1 MANVLKIKKNSTWDS
16 TSNPSNSDVVYGELA
31 WANGTK
37 RLYIGRQSTSGGAVT
52 ATRIGGEVGLAND
65 NIVKLDEACSSGE
78 VAVYGSTGLTGRT
91 TAEFKSDLSIN
102 NVENT
107 ALSTWAGSTNITT
120 LGTIGT
126 GTWNG
131 TAIAVTKGGTG
142 ATDAGTARTNLGL
155 GTSDNVQ
162 FANAT
167 VSNLIVNGTTTTVN
181 TNDLVVADSLI
192 FLAKDQ
198 SGTPTLDSGF
208 VVERGSSD
216 NVGLIWDESADEFSF
231 VTTDET
237 GGTDGNVTISDQAN
251 VRASTFYGALSGNAS
266 TATNVAYTGL
276 TGTVPTWNQN
286 TTGTAANVTG
296 TVAIANGGTGATSAS
311 AARTSLGITLANL
324 GYTGVSNANNF
335 TMNVSNDGGS
345 SAAFASGDTLNIT
358 GGSGIGVNRTNSSY
372 SIAVDTTSV
381 CTLTATQVLD
391 NKTIDGGT
399 F

>member
-1 MANVLKIKKNSTWDS
+1 MANVLKIKKNSTWNS

-37 RLYIGRQSTSGGAVT
+37 RLYIGRQSTQGGAVT

-131 TAIAVTKGGTG
+131 TAIAVAKGGTG

-162 FANAT
+162 FSNIT
-167 VSNLIVNGTTTTVN
+167 VQNLTVNGTQTTINSTTMTVDDK
-181 TNDLVVADSLI
+181 DLVLGSVASPNDSTANGGGIILKGANDKKLTYSSTGDKWVFNKALDVAGSVDVDGNI
-192 FLAKDQ
+192 VV
-198 SGTPTLDSGF
+198 SGTVDGRDVASDGSKLDGIQPSANNYSHPTHDGDDISVDTGALTGAVVISDLDF
-208 VVERGSSD
+208 
-216 NVGLIWDESADEFSF
+216 N
-231 VTTDET
+231 VTTDT
-237 GGTDGNVTISDQAN
+237 LGHVTDANGTVSTRTLTKGDLGLGNVENT
-251 VRASTFYGALSGNAS
+251 ALS
-266 TATNVAYTGL
+266 TA
-276 TGTVPTWNQN
+276 
-286 TTGTAANVTG
+286 
-296 TVAIANGGTGATSAS
+296 
-311 AARTSLGITLANL
+311 
-324 GYTGVSNANNF
+324 
-335 TMNVSNDGGS
+335 
-345 SAAFASGDTLNIT
+345 
-358 GGSGIGVNRTNSSY
+358 
-372 SIAVDTTSV
+372 
-381 CTLTATQVLD
+381 
-391 NKTIDGGT
+391 TIDGGT

>member
-91 TAEFKSDLSIN
+91 INEFKSDLSIN

-131 TAIAVTKGGTG
+131 TAIAVAKGGTG

-167 VSNLIVNGTTTTVN
+167 VTNLTVNGTTTTVN
-181 TNDLVVADSLI
+181 TNDLVVKDSLI

-208 VVERGSSD
+208 IIERGSSD
-216 NVGLIWDESADEFSF
+216 NVGLIWDESVNEFSF
-231 VTTDET
+231 IATSET
-237 GGTDGNVTISDQAN
+237 GGTDGDVTISSQTN
-251 VRASTFYGALSGNAS
+251 VRASTFYGALSGNVTGNVTGDVDGDCTGNAN
-266 TATNVAYTGL
+266 TATLAG
-276 TGTVPTWNQN
+276 
-286 TTGTAANVTG
+286 NVTG
-296 TVAIANGGTGATSAS
+296 TVALANGGTGATTVSGARSALGLTIGGDVQAFDADLTALATLS
-311 AARTSLGITLANL
+311 KTDGNFIVGNGSTWVAESGSTARTSLGL
-324 GYTGVSNANNF
+324 G
-335 TMNVSNDGGS
+335 NVEN
-345 SAAFASGDTLNIT
+345 
-358 GGSGIGVNRTNSSY
+358 
-372 SIAVDTTSV
+372 
-381 CTLTATQVLD
+381 TALSTA
-391 NKTIDGGT
+391 TIDGGT